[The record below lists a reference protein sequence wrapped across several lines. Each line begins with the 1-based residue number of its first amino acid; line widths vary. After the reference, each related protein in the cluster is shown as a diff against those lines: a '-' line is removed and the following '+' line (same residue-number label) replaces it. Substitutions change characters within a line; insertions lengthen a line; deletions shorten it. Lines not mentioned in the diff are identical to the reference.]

1 MDPRQVF
8 PFSTLSA
15 VPPAHYLPK
24 SFPLMIFADPH
35 PLNPV
40 ASIFYKNIGGGGH
53 LQFSI
58 PYHLFLITYPLFFH
72 ILAHS
77 FPLAKNS
84 TLLFSGASALF
95 AKSHPGWGSTATPAC
110 FVLRGEGTTLIQSL
124 NKQTRFASGDT
135 VKKAIAQR
143 ADRYFGEPPVFAMTK
158 NYLQV
163 AVEIAQEAGKILIE
177 ELSRPLDIAYKG
189 DEVDLVTQADKRSER
204 LIVERLTKYF
214 PDHAIAAEEGTG
226 HESASASEF
235 RWHVDPLDGTTNF
248 AHGYPCFCVS
258 IALAQRDTLLAAAVF
273 NPFYHELFTAA
284 RGEGATFNGKKIHVS
299 KVTTLSTSLLC
310 TGFPVRNRKASPNLQ
325 YYGDFTQHSHGVRR
339 DGSAALDLASVAA
352 SRFDGFWEF
361 GLQKWDTAAG
371 VLLVEEAGGKV
382 SDFAGNPYQLGG
394 PVILATNGLIHEEM
408 RAMALEISRRALP
421 APAHSAAN
429 P

>member
-1 MDPRQVF
+1 MSSKLFMQGTTR
-8 PFSTLSA
+8 LSQSA
-15 VPPAHYLPK
+15 KFLKATNVGIMLPK
-24 SFPLMIFADPH
+24 SVANVSTGTRHSLETRRSEYRCACEVNMFPVKPVRQSIPLHNPREVPKCFCRTLVLLATLVPCSLAQSVPPPPQGTLALFNRSSSEPSLPLMVEWKWPIGSVQAD
-35 PLNPV
+35 
-40 ASIFYKNIGGGGH
+40 
-53 LQFSI
+53 
-58 PYHLFLITYPLFFH
+58 
-72 ILAHS
+72 
-77 FPLAKNS
+77 
-84 TLLFSGASALF
+84 
-95 AKSHPGWGSTATPAC
+95 TAQ
-110 FVLRGEGTTLIQSL
+110 IS
-124 NKQTRFASGDT
+124 S
-135 VKKAIAQR
+135 
-143 ADRYFGEPPVFAMTK
+143 MTK
-158 NYLQV
+158 NYLEA

-204 LIVERLTKYF
+204 FIVERLTKYF

-226 HESASASEF
+226 HESASASEY

-248 AHGYPCFCVS
+248 AHGYPFFCVS

-273 NPFYHELFTAA
+273 NPFYNELFTAA

-299 KVTTLSTSLLC
+299 KVATLSTSLLC

-339 DGSAALDLASVAA
+339 DGSAALDLAAVAA
-352 SRFDGFWEF
+352 GRFDAFWEF
-361 GLQKWDTAAG
+361 NLQKWDTAAG

-408 RAMALEISRRALP
+408 RAMALEISRRSP
-421 APAHSAAN
+421 APLRT
-429 P
+429 